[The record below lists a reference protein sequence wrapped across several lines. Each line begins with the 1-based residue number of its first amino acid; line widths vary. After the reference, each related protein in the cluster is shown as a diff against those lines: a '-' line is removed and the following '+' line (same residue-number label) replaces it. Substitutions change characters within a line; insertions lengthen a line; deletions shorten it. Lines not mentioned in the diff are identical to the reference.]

1 MYGLASLKAL
11 KLGSVNLCLLLYF
24 LLCGSSIFQHL
35 IIWYWEWQSTM
46 SFNEWRKVI
55 FRQGN
60 GKVKSLLESDDDF
73 PGCQHVSYY

>member
-1 MYGLASLKAL
+1 MFVIVFSIVWEQYFSTLNNLV
-11 KLGSVNLCLLLYF
+11 LGVAV
-24 LLCGSSIFQHL
+24 
-35 IIWYWEWQSTM
+35 TM

-55 FRQGN
+55 FRQCN

>member
-1 MYGLASLKAL
+1 
-11 KLGSVNLCLLLYF
+11 
-24 LLCGSSIFQHL
+24 
-35 IIWYWEWQSTM
+35 M

-73 PGCQHVSYY
+73 PSCQHVSYY

>member
-1 MYGLASLKAL
+1 
-11 KLGSVNLCLLLYF
+11 
-24 LLCGSSIFQHL
+24 
-35 IIWYWEWQSTM
+35 M

-73 PGCQHVSYY
+73 PGCQHVSYH